1 MLKVTP
7 LVLGVRVAYG
17 VGLIVAPERLAGG
30 WLGPDSQRAPV
41 QVPLRALGMREA
53 LLHAGAL
60 SAALRGRSVRPW
72 LAASIAGDLTDIA
85 STFAGR
91 TELPDG
97 AAGATALVAG
107 VSAFLSA
114 ALMRN

>member
-1 MLKVTP
+1 MLRATP
-7 LVLGVRVAYG
+7 IVLGMRVAYG
-17 VGLIVAPERLAGG
+17 VGLIVVPERLAGR
-30 WLGPDSQRAPV
+30 WLGPDTRRAPV

-60 SAALRGRSVRPW
+60 SAAVRGRSARPW

-91 TELPDG
+91 AELPDG
-97 AAGATALVAG
+97 AARATALVAG
-107 VSAFLSA
+107 ASAFLSA

>member
-1 MLKVTP
+1 
-7 LVLGVRVAYG
+7 VLGVRVAYG
-17 VGLIVAPERLAGG
+17 LGLIVAP
-30 WLGPDSQRAPV
+30 
-41 QVPLRALGMREA
+41 
-53 LLHAGAL
+53 L
-60 SAALRGRSVRPW
+60 SAALRGRSARPW

>member
-1 MLKVTP
+1 MLKITP
-7 LVLGVRVAYG
+7 IVLGLRVAYG
-17 VGLIVAPERLAGG
+17 LGLIVAPQRLAGR

-41 QVPLRALGMREA
+41 QVPLRALGMREV

-60 SAALRGRSVRPW
+60 SATVRGRSARPW

-91 TELPDG
+91 SELPDG
-97 AAGATALVAG
+97 AAPATAFVAG
-107 VSAFLSA
+107 GSALLSA
-114 ALMRN
+114 ALIKI